1 MIFFLASDEER
12 TQAGIDSVIQHS
24 MNDDLRKTMGGMRA
38 LAAGLARD
46 FAPWPRFGA
55 RFVDEIECLG
65 SVLLAIALARLLGV
79 DNVGWAAFSA
89 YMVIR
94 ASFAESLSRGS
105 LRVLG
110 TAVGASLAC
119 LLAPELLRSPLS
131 LSMALALAGAG
142 TLYLALLDRRGYAWL
157 FVGLTFAMVLI
168 DGMEHP
174 GEALAAFAQLRFVEV
189 LAGTCASILVSAASA
204 LTLRRQL
211 PALSAE
217 ATQQAQNQ
225 MPAFQFW
232 HKVAFRHAL
241 QGAAALALIP
251 WAWTALH
258 IQALS
263 QSSVTIMVVM
273 MVPVSSLLPSNPV
286 NSANSAS
293 HPGTVK
299 LLHRLFGCVIGG
311 LLATAILALS
321 HASPVIMT
329 LAACLGILAGRH
341 IENGKLGIGYV
352 GTQFAL
358 AFLVVL
364 VPDSYASASITP
376 GVERLSGILFGMVLL
391 EPVRL
396 LFRQFAALRHACVA
410 S

>member
-1 MIFFLASDEER
+1 MIFFPASDAEC
-12 TQAGIDSVIQHS
+12 TQAGIDSFIQHS
-24 MNDDLRKTMGGMRA
+24 MNDDLRKTIVDMRA

-55 RFVDEIECLG
+55 RFVDETECLA
-65 SVLLAIALARLLGV
+65 SVLLAIGLARLLGV

-110 TAVGASLAC
+110 TAVGASFAC

-131 LSMALALAGAG
+131 LSVALALAGAG

-157 FVGLTFAMVLI
+157 FAGLTFAMVLI

-189 LAGTCASILVSAASA
+189 LVGTCASILVSAAST

-217 ATQQAQNQ
+217 ATKQVEMQ
-225 MPAFQFW
+225 MPTFQFW

-251 WAWTALH
+251 WVWAALH

-273 MVPVSSLLPSNPV
+273 MVPVNSLVP
-286 NSANSAS
+286 ANY
-293 HPGTVK
+293 PGTVK
-299 LLHRLFGCVIGG
+299 LLHRLFGCVLGG

-329 LAACLGILAGRH
+329 LAACLGILTGRH

-364 VPDSYASASITP
+364 VPDSYASASIAP
-376 GVERLSGILFGMVLL
+376 GLERLSGILFGMALL

-396 LFRQFAALRHACVA
+396 LFRQFAALRHACVP